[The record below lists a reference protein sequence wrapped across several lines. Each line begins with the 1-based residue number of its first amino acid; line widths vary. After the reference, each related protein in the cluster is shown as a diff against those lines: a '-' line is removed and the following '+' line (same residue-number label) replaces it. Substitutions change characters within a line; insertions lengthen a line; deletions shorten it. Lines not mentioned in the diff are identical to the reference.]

1 MKSNLTLFRIIAVSL
16 VILSCNKNKNA
27 LESSENEE
35 SMPADSMNYITV
47 SKDQF
52 AAAGME
58 LGGIQTYE
66 YAESVTASGYIDV
79 PPDNRA
85 KIGTFMGG
93 YVKSANLLPGD
104 HVRKGQIL
112 ITLENIEYLKLQQS
126 FLETKE
132 QLEYLKSVYESQ
144 KTLADEKISSQRNYM
159 QAKSDYNSML
169 AAYESLSRQL
179 QLLQIDPLT
188 VKAETMVSIINL
200 TSPIMGYITKAN
212 AVKGMFVN
220 PSDILYEIIDPSH
233 LHIELKVFEKDL
245 FRLRIGQSVVFR
257 IPEAAGVSCK
267 GEIILIGREIDGD
280 ERTVPVH
287 GHIVGKPEVKL
298 TPGMYIEAVI
308 HANVRPAEGLPVD
321 ALVPAEGRN
330 FVYIKNS
337 ESDGKYIFERIPVR
351 IGTSNEDWFE
361 VHDSSG
367 ILHKADNNIL
377 IKGGFYLTQ
386 E

>member
-1 MKSNLTLFRIIAVSL
+1 MKSNDTLFWIFAVSL
-16 VILSCNKNKNA
+16 VIVSCNKNKNV
-27 LESSENEE
+27 LESSDNAQ
-35 SMPADSMNYITV
+35 SVTADSLNYITV

-58 LGGIQTYE
+58 LGGIRAYE
-66 YAESVTASGYIDV
+66 YAEPVTASGYIDV
-79 PPDNRA
+79 PPENRA

-112 ITLENIEYLKLQQS
+112 IILENIEYLKLQQS

-144 KTLADEKISSQRNYM
+144 KTLADEKISSQRNYL

-179 QLLQIDPLT
+179 QLLLIDPLT
-188 VKAETMVSIINL
+188 VKAETMVSTIKL
-200 TSPIMGYITKAN
+200 TSPIEGYITKAN

-220 PSDILYEIIDPSH
+220 PSDILYEIIDPGH

-245 FRLRIGQSVVFR
+245 FRLRIGQPIVFR
-257 IPEAAGVSCK
+257 IPEASGATGR

-280 ERTVPVH
+280 ERAVPVH

-308 HANVRPAEGLPVD
+308 HANVRPAKGLPVD
-321 ALVPAEGRN
+321 ALVPEEGRN
-330 FVYIKNS
+330 YVYIKDS
-337 ESDGKYIFERIPVR
+337 ESAGKYVFERIPVR
-351 IGTSNEDWFE
+351 IGKSNEEWFE
-361 VHDSSG
+361 VYDSSG
-367 ILHKADNNIL
+367 VLLRAENNIL
-377 IKGGFYLTQ
+377 IKGAYYLGQ
-386 E
+386 D